1 MAKRRTRK
9 QKEEARHSLAISW
22 SPEAK
27 KGRSEPDVKGHLKN
41 EARTPLEQAS
51 ITKSA
56 DLLAKEGSLAS
67 IRRDILKSIIL
78 ASLILGAELVLY
90 LAWL

>member
-1 MAKRRTRK
+1 MARRTRK
-9 QKEEARHSLAISW
+9 QKEEARHSFAISW

-27 KGRSEPDVKGHLKN
+27 KGHSEPDVKGHLKN
-41 EARTPLEQAS
+41 EAARPLGRAS
-51 ITKSA
+51 NANNA
-56 DLLAKEGSLAS
+56 DLLAKQASLAS
-67 IRRDILKSIIL
+67 IKRDILKSIIL

>member
-9 QKEEARHSLAISW
+9 QKEEARHSFALSW

-27 KGRSEPDVKGHLKN
+27 KDHSELDVKGHLKN
-41 EARTPLEQAS
+41 EAGRSLGQAS
-51 ITKSA
+51 TTKSA
-56 DLLAKEGSLAS
+56 DLLAKETSLAS
-67 IRRDILKSIIL
+67 IKRDILKSIFL
-78 ASLILGAELVLY
+78 ASLILGTELVLY